1 MHIQLVDVSPR
12 DGLQN
17 EPVVLDTD
25 TKVALIRQAIDA
37 GARRIE
43 ATAFVQPAQVPQLAD
58 AEDVMA
64 AVPRRSDVSYIGLA
78 LNRRGVD
85 RAIAAGCDEIN
96 LVVVATDTFCR
107 RNQGRSTAET
117 MADHG
122 SAIASINS
130 AGRRTSLTIGAA
142 FGCPFEGE
150 VPLGRVVDLARQAR
164 DLGVDEVA
172 LADTIGVAVPRD
184 ITTRVE
190 SVAAV
195 LDQIPLRVHLHDTR
209 HTGIANAQA
218 AIDAGVRI
226 LDASIGGMG
235 GCPFAPNA
243 TGNVAMEDLL
253 YLLDRSGYQHG
264 WDFDRVAP
272 IVAWLEER
280 LGRDLPGMAS
290 KAGHFPII
298 A

>member
-1 MHIQLVDVSPR
+1 MDIQLVDVSPR

-17 EPVVLDTD
+17 EPVQLTSEA
-25 TKVALIRQAIDA
+25 KVELIRQAIDA

-43 ATAFVQPAQVPQLAD
+43 ATAFVHPAQVPQMAD
-58 AEDVMA
+58 AESVMA
-64 AVPRRSDVSYIGLA
+64 TAPRRPDVAYIGLA

-85 RAIAAGCDEIN
+85 RAIAAGCDEVN

-117 MADHG
+117 MSDYEPAL
-122 SAIASINS
+122 ASIRS

-150 VPLGRVVDLARQAR
+150 VPLSRVVDLARQAR
-164 DLGVDEVA
+164 DLGADEVA
-172 LADTIGVAVPRD
+172 IADTIGVAIPRD

-190 SVAAV
+190 AITAV
-195 LDQIPLRVHLHDTR
+195 LGEIPLRLHLHDTR
-209 HTGIANAQA
+209 HMGIANAQA

-253 YLLDRSGYQHG
+253 YLLDRAGYQHG
-264 WDFDRVAP
+264 WDVEALRP
-272 IVAWLEER
+272 IVEWLEDR
-280 LGRDLPGMAS
+280 LGHELPGMAS
-290 KAGHFPII
+290 KAGPFP